1 MHPSIKF
8 KKSLLSSCIAALA
21 FTSTGLAKAQDI
33 AEEVVVTGVRA
44 AQERAIDI
52 KRNSAEVVDS
62 ISAEDIGKLPDTT
75 ISDSLQRVTG
85 VQISR
90 SAGQGGVIS
99 IRGSGEVLTTMNGEL
114 FLTAENILDSK
125 ANYQDVPSSLIS
137 GSNVYK
143 SMSAKQLEGGIGGS
157 VDLLTRRALTLD
169 EGLNSSARVQA
180 STGSITET
188 TDPELS
194 AFVGYN
200 WGDQTAMSLA
210 LSYGD
215 QTVSDNE
222 IKTKAGDN
230 VQDEASWGGNYDAN
244 GDGDQ
249 ADRFL
254 IMSNWDGPRL
264 YKNITER
271 ERLGLAY
278 NFNSKIGDA
287 FEVNFD
293 SFYNTMDEKA
303 AGNYVHLGDETVGYN
318 RANITKLYGIT
329 PVGQKDMFAQ
339 FYATGTEKLMDGA
352 IRGGVQ
358 SDYRKTAA
366 QNNSLELKFDAG
378 GAFTGS
384 LRYVNSRANRST
396 DKLTLA
402 QKADSPGGLDGL
414 AYNPAG
420 DKRVVNPGFISQR
433 YPVTFMAHDDNVT
446 VDFDPALAA
455 ALADPQAW
463 YFHSSWLEGE
473 RQDVSLDVLRADGSF
488 KLADSG
494 ITSIDFGIRK
504 SERTA
509 SRDDFQYFMDTG
521 LSAYDPD
528 KAQVGGKYPTYEML
542 TKYHEAGYTANF
554 VPQGALSNYR
564 VQVGTT
570 QNPLTD
576 PKINFEPVRGVNL
589 DEAHVLPYVHMVSD
603 FGEGVSLFDAS
614 LPMVDATKVGNHLSF
629 MDMLYDTKH
638 VKYSRPQATY
648 EIVESRDAFYI
659 NANFDSNLNDAVR
672 LTGNAGVRRVTDT
685 VAVHRNITDIDKVPN
700 IIAGSDHNHTT
711 LVDKGDKVDYVDHSY
726 FLPSVNLNFALNDT
740 YKIKFSYDERTSM
753 QPLNNYGEGGI
764 TGYKSQE
771 VDATDGHAYQP
782 ISEVKDGGNPN
793 LKPWKTGVYNLGFEM
808 YPNEST
814 LLGLTLF
821 YMDVAGFS
829 DEKSEQVAYP
839 DSDGIV
845 RNGGTHKTLIDGKNA
860 TIQGAEFSYQQSFDF
875 LPGLLSHTGMTWNYT
890 YSPSEKE
897 GQKLAFDNSA
907 IPFNNTAKNQ
917 SNLVL
922 WFDNDVVE
930 FRLAANYLG
939 KKYDGQYVNW
949 TTDPL
954 ANDSEKGIV
963 GGLDKWEDSTLYV
976 DVGGTYHITEN
987 FDVNLNVQNITE
999 ESNRKY
1005 VHWEDF
1011 RSEYYNFERRITLGV
1026 NAKF

>member
-1 MHPSIKF
+1 MHPPLRF
-8 KKSLLSSCIAALA
+8 NRNLLSSCIAALA
-21 FTSTGLAKAQDI
+21 LANAGAAHGQDV
-33 AEEVVVTGVRA
+33 AEEIVVTGVRA

-90 SAGQGGVIS
+90 SAGQGGIIS

-125 ANYQDVPSSLIS
+125 ANYQDVPSSLIA

-157 VDLLTRRALTLD
+157 VDLLTRKSLTLD
-169 EGLNSSARVQA
+169 EGLNTSARVQA

-215 QTVSDNE
+215 QTLSDNE

-249 ADRFL
+249 NDRFL

-287 FEVNFD
+287 FELNFD
-293 SFYNTMDEKA
+293 SFYNSMDEKA

-329 PVGQKDMFAQ
+329 PVGQEDLYAQ
-339 FYATGTEKLMDGA
+339 FYTTGTEKLMDGA

-358 SDYRKTAA
+358 SDFRETSAH
-366 QNNSLELKFDAG
+366 NNSLELKYDMG

-384 LRYVNSRANRST
+384 IRYVNSKASRST

-402 QKADSPGGLDGL
+402 QKADSPGGDAGL
-414 AYNPAG
+414 VYNAAG
-420 DKRVVNPGFISQR
+420 ATRVVNPGFISTR
-433 YPVTFMAHDDNVT
+433 YPVSFMSSADDVSVN
-446 VDFDPALAA
+446 FDPALAT
-455 ALADPQAW
+455 ALADSNAW

-473 RQDVSLDVLRADGSF
+473 QHQVNLDVLRADGNF
-488 KLADSG
+488 KLADTG

-509 SRDDFQYFMDTG
+509 SRNDFQYFMDTG
-521 LSAYDPD
+521 LTAYDPD
-528 KAQVGGKYPTYEML
+528 NNNTEYQML
-542 TKYHEAGYTANF
+542 NKYHEAGYTPNF
-554 VPQGALSNYR
+554 IPQGALSNYR
-564 VQVGTT
+564 VQVGATK
-570 QNPLTD
+570 NPLTD
-576 PKINFEPVRGVNL
+576 PTINFEPVRGVNL
-589 DEAHVLPYVHMVSD
+589 DESQVVSYLHRVND
-603 FGEGVSLFDAS
+603 FGDGVSAFNAS
-614 LPMVDATKVGNHLSF
+614 IPMVDTTKINNNLSF
-629 MDMLYDTKH
+629 MNMLYDTKH
-638 VKYSRPQATY
+638 IRYSRPQASY
-648 EIVESRDAFYI
+648 EIVESRDAFYL
-659 NANFDSNLNDAVR
+659 NANFESDLSDTVK

-685 VAVHRNITDIDKVPN
+685 VAVHRNITDSDKAPN
-700 IIAGSDHNHTT
+700 ILAGSDYVHTI
-711 LVDKGDKVDYVDHSY
+711 LLDKGDKVDYVDHSY
-726 FLPSVNLNFALNDT
+726 FLPSANLNFAFADT
-740 YKIKFSYDERTSM
+740 YKIKVSYDERTSM
-753 QPLNNYGEGGI
+753 QPLNNYGEGGT
-764 TGYKSQE
+764 TGFQSQQ
-771 VDATDGHAYQP
+771 VDAIDGHAYQP
-782 ISEVKDGGNPN
+782 IGEVRDGGNPN
-793 LKPWKTGVYNLGFEM
+793 LKPWKTSVYNLGFEM
-808 YPNEST
+808 YPNDST

-821 YMDVAGFS
+821 YMDISGFS
-829 DEKSEQVAYP
+829 DELSEQVAYP

-860 TIQGAEFSYQQSFDF
+860 IIEGAEFSYQQSFDF

-890 YSPSEKE
+890 YSPSEKK
-897 GQKLAFDNSA
+897 GQKLAFDNST

-922 WFDNDVVE
+922 WFDNDVIE
-930 FRLAANYLG
+930 LRLAANYLG
-939 KKYDGQYVNW
+939 KKYNGQYTNW

-954 ANDSEKGIV
+954 QNDNEAGLL

-976 DVGGTYHITEN
+976 DASGTYHITEN
-987 FDVNLNVQNITE
+987 FDVNLNIQNLTE

-1005 VHWEDF
+1005 LRWENF